1 MCKIRRLDSPGTVS
15 SAAACLAC
23 LFTNQSITLCFPF
36 VITRVSSAP
45 VSSAPQFQAEEGG
58 EEEEGEEDQGKH

>member
-1 MCKIRRLDSPGTVS
+1 MCKIRRLDSLGTVS
-15 SAAACLAC
+15 SAAACLAR

-36 VITRVSSAP
+36 VITQVSSAS

-58 EEEEGEEDQGKH
+58 EEEGEEDQGKH